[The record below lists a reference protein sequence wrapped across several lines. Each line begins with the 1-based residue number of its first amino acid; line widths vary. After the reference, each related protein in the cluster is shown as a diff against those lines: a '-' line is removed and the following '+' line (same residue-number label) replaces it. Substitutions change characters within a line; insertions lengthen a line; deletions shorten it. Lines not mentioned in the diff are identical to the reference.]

1 MRKSGFSGAYAIF
14 IAEKGK
20 VNKMEQTNQFLGPEH
35 IGALMRRR
43 DKKSQRRG
51 GISPLRCVMIRS
63 SQAFLPCWA
72 ARRCASRVRSAAMM
86 CAHIASSL
94 ALAASC

>member
-1 MRKSGFSGAYAIF
+1 
-14 IAEKGK
+14 
-20 VNKMEQTNQFLGPEH
+20 MEQQTNRFLGTERV
-35 IGALMRRR
+35 GALMRRR

-63 SQAFLPCWA
+63 SQAFLSCWA

-86 CAHIASSL
+86 CAHISSSL
-94 ALAASC
+94 ALAVSC